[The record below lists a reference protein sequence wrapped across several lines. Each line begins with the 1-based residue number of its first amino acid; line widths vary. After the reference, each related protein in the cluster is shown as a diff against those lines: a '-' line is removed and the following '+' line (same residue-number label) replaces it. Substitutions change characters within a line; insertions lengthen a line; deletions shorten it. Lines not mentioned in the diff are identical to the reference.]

1 ELELLRTEMEA
12 ARQGAAEAREALTE
26 SAELGQLLL
35 SRNEALE
42 QELEVLRLEKSRMA
56 ASEASRRQRLEE
68 ECRRLELELEQRD
81 GQRARQQRLQSAAS
95 ADSDEELSMEQMR
108 QRLKRSEQSERE
120 HREAACLAEEHAA
133 ALEEKLQKL
142 EEEHRKLQ
150 AECRLK
156 SRRSLRTSSPPKEEG
171 EEREE
176 GEGERARQRW
186 RRAGSA
192 VVQRLSF
199 AGQRPTCAGQE
210 VPAATSAPERAKD
223 AEQELS
229 LPSPSSPSS
238 PSRRS
243 ERSEDG
249 PSWPQLETLASER
262 DAARAEKAQME
273 SQSQELE
280 QENTTLRLLLEEEG
294 QRTQALLQQVDYL
307 AELLEER
314 QTQSG
319 ARDMLKSLGLSREP
333 SPDGALAACDAH
345 ATERSQPRE
354 PEEVKFQLRSRDRSR
369 QPAEA
374 QSLESFLAD
383 LRSRSPSVSRKR
395 SRPPHVTLEDF
406 LGEKPSCLFDVT
418 ASTRAA
424 ARLPGQE
431 QRKVQPPPSQ
441 ASLLELL
448 GWRRCQACGSL
459 TWSPLGQRKLQS
471 PKAWTFAVDQ
481 EARASQA
488 ATRGRSLA
496 Q

>member
-1 ELELLRTEMEA
+1 MAELELLRTEMEA
-12 ARQGAAEAREALTE
+12 ACRGAAEAREALSQ

-42 QELEVLRLEKSRMA
+42 QELEVLRLEKSRIA

-120 HREAACLAEEHAA
+120 HRDAACLAEEHAA
-133 ALEEKLQKL
+133 ALEEKHQKL
-142 EEEHRKLQ
+142 EDEHRKLQ
-150 AECRLK
+150 AGRCTALH
-156 SRRSLRTSSPPKEEG
+156 
-171 EEREE
+171 
-176 GEGERARQRW
+176 RW

-192 VVQRLSF
+192 VVQRLSAGQLGF
-199 AGQRPTCAGQE
+199 AGE
-210 VPAATSAPERAKD
+210 VPAAKSAPESAKD
-223 AEQELS
+223 ADHELS
-229 LPSPSSPSS
+229 LPSPSAPSS

-243 ERSEDG
+243 ERSEDW
-249 PSWPQLETLASER
+249 PSWPQLELLASER

-280 QENTTLRLLLEEEG
+280 QENTTLRLLLEEES

-345 ATERSQPRE
+345 ATEKSQPRE

-369 QPAEA
+369 GPAEA

-395 SRPPHVTLEDF
+395 RPPHVTLEDF

-431 QRKVQPPPSQ
+431 QRKVQPPSQ

-471 PKAWTFAVDQ
+471 AKAWTFALDQ
-481 EARASQA
+481 DARASQT
-488 ATRGRSLA
+488 TRGRSLA

>member
-1 ELELLRTEMEA
+1 MPP
-12 ARQGAAEAREALTE
+12 
-26 SAELGQLLL
+26 L
-35 SRNEALE
+35 SR
-42 QELEVLRLEKSRMA
+42 RSFR
-56 ASEASRRQRLEE
+56 SW
-68 ECRRLELELEQRD
+68 
-81 GQRARQQRLQSAAS
+81 
-95 ADSDEELSMEQMR
+95 
-108 QRLKRSEQSERE
+108 KRSTASSRPV
-120 HREAACLAEEHAA
+120 
-133 ALEEKLQKL
+133 ALCAICVPPALSLPSCE
-142 EEEHRKLQ
+142 

-307 AELLEER
+307 AELLEEWSCFWSFSLLLCFAP
-314 QTQSG
+314 QSVQ
-319 ARDMLKSLGLSREP
+319 KF
-333 SPDGALAACDAH
+333 SP
-345 ATERSQPRE
+345 
-354 PEEVKFQLRSRDRSR
+354 K
-369 QPAEA
+369 
-374 QSLESFLAD
+374 
-383 LRSRSPSVSRKR
+383 KR
-395 SRPPHVTLEDF
+395 SDRL
-406 LGEKPSCLFDVT
+406 
-418 ASTRAA
+418 RAA
-424 ARLPGQE
+424 PE
-431 QRKVQPPPSQ
+431 T
-441 ASLLELL
+441 
-448 GWRRCQACGSL
+448 C
-459 TWSPLGQRKLQS
+459 
-471 PKAWTFAVDQ
+471 
-481 EARASQA
+481 
-488 ATRGRSLA
+488 
-496 Q
+496 